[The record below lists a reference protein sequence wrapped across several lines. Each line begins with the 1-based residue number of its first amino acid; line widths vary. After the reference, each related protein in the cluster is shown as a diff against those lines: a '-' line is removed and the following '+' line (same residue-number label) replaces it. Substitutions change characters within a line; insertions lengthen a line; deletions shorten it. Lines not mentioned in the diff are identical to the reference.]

1 MNFDNF
7 VIDKEDYL
15 FFSELS
21 DEAKILFLYDLI
33 CEGYYGNGSI
43 YEEVPEGEVN
53 TKLLV
58 DQVKGNLDLT
68 ADANVIIVHDTLII
82 TSDDINQINSLL
94 VDMITEGL
102 IVGKCK
108 LTNKAVE
115 IFCHQKYYKAFE
127 IIKKN

>member
-7 VIDKEDYL
+7 AIDKEDYS
-15 FFSELS
+15 FFSELPS
-21 DEAKILFLYDLI
+21 EAKILFLYDLI
-33 CEGYYGNGSI
+33 CEGYYGSGSL
-43 YEEVPEGEVN
+43 YEVAPEGERN
-53 TKLLV
+53 TQLLV
-58 DQVKGNLDLT
+58 GEVKDNLDLT

-94 VDMITEGL
+94 VDMISDGL